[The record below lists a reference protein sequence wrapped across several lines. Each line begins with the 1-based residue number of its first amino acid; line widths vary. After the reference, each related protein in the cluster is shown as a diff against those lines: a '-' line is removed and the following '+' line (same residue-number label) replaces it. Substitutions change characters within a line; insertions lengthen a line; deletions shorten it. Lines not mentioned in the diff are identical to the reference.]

1 MEFPG
6 LLKKIASG
14 FSGGWAI
21 KSSVEFPGV
30 IKKKSCGTFRSG
42 LSFRS

>member
-1 MEFPG
+1 MELPG
-6 LLKKIASG
+6 LLKKIASR
-14 FSGGWAI
+14 FSGVAI